1 MLIFTMAGLRAGHPA
16 VARRRGEKTF
26 LMLDS
31 RSRENLRTPIDH
43 LFHVSSRSFHSGL
56 VSSMSIK
63 FPFALP
69 TLQTCF
75 ALYRLGIQRKF
86 LEPDEPG
93 NSVCLYEGR
102 TSPFAMG
109 LDAPMKI
116 GGHSDVERA
125 VAFASQDVDE
135 AAWHCRTLSYRARR
149 SQGGADAPR
158 LDGRVKPGHGE
169 LGFGCCVESTQN
181 GARPCSKF
189 RFANQAPPRALAAD
203 GRTAP
208 LPRPKHRA

>member
-1 MLIFTMAGLRAGHPA
+1 M
-16 VARRRGEKTF
+16 RGNGSRVPRLEQIIPVEICF
-26 LMLDS
+26 LYE
-31 RSRENLRTPIDH
+31 RQ
-43 LFHVSSRSFHSGL
+43 
-56 VSSMSIK
+56 

-135 AAWHCRTLSYRARR
+135 AAWHCWSLSY
-149 SQGGADAPR
+149 
-158 LDGRVKPGHGE
+158 
-169 LGFGCCVESTQN
+169 
-181 GARPCSKF
+181 
-189 RFANQAPPRALAAD
+189 
-203 GRTAP
+203 
-208 LPRPKHRA
+208 